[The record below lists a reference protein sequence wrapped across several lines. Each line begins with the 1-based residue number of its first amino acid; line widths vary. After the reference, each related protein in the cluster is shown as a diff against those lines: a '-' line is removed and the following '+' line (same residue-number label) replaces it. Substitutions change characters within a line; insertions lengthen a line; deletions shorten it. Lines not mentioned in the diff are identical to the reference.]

1 MILYICIFY
10 ILIIIITIFI
20 IIYNKSINISSIQKS
35 NNNLDEQK
43 KNNIKLKNDIIDY
56 KYSIFNN
63 IIDNNFNNN
72 KIKNYFNNNKIKNYF
87 NLNKIIDYDYINNK
101 KKSCCLI
108 NKQYLKDDNG
118 IFKGDFKYE
127 YKLITNDNDKCNP
140 ELYRSDLNQQL
151 LVDEENNWSNLYCNN
166 NNNNIGS
173 CRNINKECIDFV
185 DKQFCNK
192 YNMIWSDK
200 TCHDKLDYKWIDKI
214 INNINIKK

>member
-72 KIKNYFNNNKIKNYF
+72 KIKNYFN
-87 NLNKIIDYDYINNK
+87 LNKIIDYDYINNK

-140 ELYRSDLNQQL
+140 ELYRSDSNQQL

-166 NNNNIGS
+166 ISFGNNIIS
-173 CRNINKECIDFV
+173 SSSSSI
-185 DKQFCNK
+185 
-192 YNMIWSDK
+192 SSS
-200 TCHDKLDYKWIDKI
+200 
-214 INNINIKK
+214 